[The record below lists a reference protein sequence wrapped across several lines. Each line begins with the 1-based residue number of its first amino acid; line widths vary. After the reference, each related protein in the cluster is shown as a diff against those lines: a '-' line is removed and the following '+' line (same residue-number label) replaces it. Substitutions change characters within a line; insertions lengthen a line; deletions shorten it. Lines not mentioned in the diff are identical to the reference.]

1 MPELPEVETVKNG
14 LITHA
19 LGQSITH
26 VLVRQHSLR
35 WPVIQNLAAKLEGQ
49 SITTIHRR
57 AKYIIVGLERGEIII
72 HLGMSGA
79 VYFQDPG
86 QPWRKHDHILLTLG
100 NGQQLRYHDP
110 RRFGSWHWVAVDAQE
125 HPLLKTL
132 GPEPLSPA
140 FDAEY
145 LYAVTR
151 NRSRVIKS
159 LIMDQQV
166 VVGVGNIYAAE
177 ALFEAKIHPLS
188 QSKALSLTH
197 CKALVAAIKKGLNTA
212 IEAGG
217 TTLRD
222 FVNADAKPGYFKQQL
237 AVYAREGQDC
247 RRCNAKISSCRITQR
262 ASAYCASCQHL
273 YQ

>member
-86 QPWRKHDHILLTLG
+86 QPWRK
-100 NGQQLRYHDP
+100 
-110 RRFGSWHWVAVDAQE
+110 
-125 HPLLKTL
+125 
-132 GPEPLSPA
+132 
-140 FDAEY
+140 
-145 LYAVTR
+145 
-151 NRSRVIKS
+151 
-159 LIMDQQV
+159 
-166 VVGVGNIYAAE
+166 
-177 ALFEAKIHPLS
+177 
-188 QSKALSLTH
+188 
-197 CKALVAAIKKGLNTA
+197 
-212 IEAGG
+212 
-217 TTLRD
+217 
-222 FVNADAKPGYFKQQL
+222 
-237 AVYAREGQDC
+237 
-247 RRCNAKISSCRITQR
+247 
-262 ASAYCASCQHL
+262 
-273 YQ
+273 